1 MRVECRQCVAKR
13 NLVSFRILC
22 ATIPILLFYY
32 QFVFLNLSKVYKGAW
47 SLLVSLF
54 HSRVS

>member
-1 MRVECRQCVAKR
+1 MAKR

-22 ATIPILLFYY
+22 ATIPVLIFYY
-32 QFVFLNLSKVYKGAW
+32 QFIFLNLSKVYKGAW

-54 HSRVS
+54 HSHAS